1 MNNNRDN
8 FFAKTILTL
17 AQRVN
22 SICSRCF
29 VGTTGPSFDGKVI
42 NNGVAAH
49 ICAAAPGGPRY
60 DPNMTKEERSS
71 QDNGIWLCTS
81 CSKIIDRDPKRYTV
95 EMLKEM
101 KKNAE
106 ERADKALNCNYL
118 IY

>member
-8 FFAKTILTL
+8 FSAKTILTL

-29 VGTTGPSFDGKVI
+29 AGTTGPSSDGKVI

-49 ICAAAPGGPRY
+49 ICAAVPGGPRY

-71 QDNGIWLCTS
+71 
-81 CSKIIDRDPKRYTV
+81 
-95 EMLKEM
+95 
-101 KKNAE
+101 
-106 ERADKALNCNYL
+106 
-118 IY
+118 